1 MVISRARV
9 ESEPYREHPR
19 WDGNRICETVIELFR
34 RKKLTVDCLLQP
46 IVKIDERP
54 WEAIKLA
61 VRYG

>member
-1 MVISRARV
+1 MISGARV

-19 WDGNRICETVIELFR
+19 WDRNRIYETVIELFR
-34 RKKLTVDCLLQP
+34 RKKLRVDGLLQP